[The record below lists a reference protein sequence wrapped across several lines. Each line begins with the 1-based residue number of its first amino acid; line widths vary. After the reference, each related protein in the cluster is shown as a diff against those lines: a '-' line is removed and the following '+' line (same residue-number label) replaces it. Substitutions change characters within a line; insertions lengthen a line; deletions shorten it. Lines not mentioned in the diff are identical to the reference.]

1 MRFQVI
7 KDKFG
12 ITDIVSEEASLQ
24 KSIKSKAFFPS
35 PRGMVES
42 TRRKY
47 PNFTKIQMEEY
58 IRDKLRSVG
67 EFDGCLDE
75 DEALSAIK
83 VFMDKGILP
92 LI

>member
-1 MRFQVI
+1 MRVQVI
-7 KDKFG
+7 EDQLG
-12 ITDIVSEEASLQ
+12 ITAVVSEEASLQ
-24 KSIKSKAFFPS
+24 ESIKSKAFFPT
-35 PRGMVES
+35 PRGMLEVA
-42 TRRKY
+42 RRKY

-67 EFDGCLDE
+67 EFDGCLNE
-75 DEALSAIK
+75 DEALGAIK